1 MDSNIIKR
9 MIKGFYGRL
18 ILDKN
23 AALSTVFFVTS
34 RCNAKCKHCFNWKKG
49 DNSKKR
55 KELTLEEI
63 EKISKNKNLKYLYIL
78 TISGGEPFLRHD
90 LDKIIEIFY
99 KNTNIAQV
107 NIPTNGILPNQTLK
121 ITKSILEKCPH
132 IHLRVGLS
140 IDGLNEDHDNIRGY
154 PGCFK
159 KLLITY
165 NKLRTLEK
173 IYPNFIISASVT
185 MSAFNQEKV
194 KDVLNYLEHKL
205 KLEEY
210 ILIHAYGQTRVKNAV
225 NVNPKD
231 YIEASKT
238 YERLLKEKCRDTSLF
253 SRLFLNLSNF
263 TQKVIKNRLINK
275 KREIKC
281 YAGRRMLVIDDI
293 GDVYPCEVLDK
304 KMGSLRGNN
313 YDFNNI
319 YDSKDSLV
327 IRNYINNKRCNC
339 PWICGIKNS
348 IVSNPLQIINFNSD
362 KSSQC

>member
-18 ILDKN
+18 VLDKN
-23 AALSTVFFVTS
+23 AALSTVLFVTS

-63 EKISKNKNLKYLYIL
+63 KKISKNKNLKYLYVL
-78 TISGGEPFLRHD
+78 TISGGEPFLRND
-90 LDKIIEIFY
+90 LDKIIELFY

-107 NIPTNGILPNQTLK
+107 NIPTNGTMPDKIVK
-121 ITKSILEKCPH
+121 ITKNILEKCPH

-140 IDGLNEDHDNIRGY
+140 IDGLDKDHDNMRGY

-165 NKLRTLEK
+165 NKLRTLERT
-173 IYPNFIISASVT
+173 YPNFIISASVT
-185 MSAFNQEKV
+185 MSTFNQKKV
-194 KDVLNYLEHKL
+194 KDVLNYFEQKL

-210 ILIHAYGQTRVKNAV
+210 ILIHTYGQTRVKNAV

-238 YERLLKEKCRDTSLF
+238 YEKLLKEKCKDTSLF
-253 SRLFLNLSNF
+253 SRLFLNLSNL

-281 YAGRRMLVIDDI
+281 YSGRRMLVIDDI
-293 GDVYPCEVLDK
+293 GDVYPCEVLDRK
-304 KMGSLRGNN
+304 IGSLRDIN
-313 YDFNNI
+313 YNFNHIFESKI
-319 YDSKDSLV
+319 YKETID
-327 IRNYINNKRCNC
+327 YINRKKCVC
-339 PWICGIKNS
+339 PWICSIKNS
-348 IVSNPLQIINFNSD
+348 IISNPLQIINFKSN